1 MIFLFV
7 QTGRPQKPESYFPAI
22 LGKNRCF
29 SSFFLAKKYIFFQP
43 LVTKNIIYSSLIYKF
58 IINFS
63 GRSGELIRVC
73 DERNLLKAH

>member
-1 MIFLFV
+1 MYSQGDHRNQKAIFQPF
-7 QTGRPQKPESYFPAI
+7 GQKQVFFQ
-22 LGKNRCF
+22 L
-29 SSFFLAKKYIFFQP
+29 FLAKKYIFFQP